1 MVNRELLREGDIE
14 PGRNNG
20 LPDVPREIGSRWDG
34 VDRDLARLVVRT
46 CESLVYTDRED
57 RQVVEKERVEVI
69 GVEHHD
75 DVGARGGKLC
85 GLRRKQLC
93 NLAVGTVA
101 LDEKR
106 KYRGVRNSKAAND
119 LGHP

>member
-14 PGRNNG
+14 TGRNNG
-20 LPDVPREIGSRWDG
+20 LPDVRREIGSRWDG
-34 VDRDLARLVVRT
+34 VDRDLARLVVRPR
-46 CESLVYTDRED
+46 EGLVYTNREN

-85 GLRRKQLC
+85 GLRGKQFC
-93 NLAVGTVA
+93 NLAVGTVT

-106 KYRGVRNSKAAND
+106 KYRGVRNSKAGYD

>member
-1 MVNRELLREGDIE
+1 VKVSSTPIAKI
-14 PGRNNG
+14 GR
-20 LPDVPREIGSRWDG
+20 LSR
-34 VDRDLARLVVRT
+34 
-46 CESLVYTDRED
+46 
-57 RQVVEKERVEVI
+57 I

-106 KYRGVRNSKAAND
+106 KYRGVRNSKAGYD
-119 LGHP
+119 LRHP